1 MPDRHETVGE
11 APSPLDARFTSDGIY
26 GVIISAAVMASWRD
40 ISIVRLAAGAL
51 ATLLIYWAAER
62 YARVVAARIAAER
75 RPTWAEFRAEL
86 AEGWEIVTTSF
97 IPLVVLLVVAAVGVD
112 DSNAVL
118 AALVASTV
126 LLLLAGWEVGR
137 GGRLGRAERLVSAL
151 VAGAFG
157 FTMILLKTNLH

>member
-1 MPDRHETVGE
+1 M
-11 APSPLDARFTSDGIY
+11 PSPRCSSTGQR
-26 GVIISAAVMASWRD
+26 SATPGWSR
-40 ISIVRLAAGAL
+40 
-51 ATLLIYWAAER
+51 
-62 YARVVAARIAAER
+62 ARIAAER

>member
-1 MPDRHETVGE
+1 MPDRPETTAA
-11 APSPLDARFTSDGIY
+11 APTPLDARFTSDGIY

-40 ISIVRLAAGAL
+40 ISIVRLAAGAV

-62 YARVVAARIAAER
+62 YARVIAARIEAER
-75 RPTWAEFRAEL
+75 RPTWAEFRSEL

-151 VAGAFG
+151 VAGTFG

>member
-1 MPDRHETVGE
+1 
-11 APSPLDARFTSDGIY
+11 

-86 AEGWEIVTTSF
+86 AEGWEIVTTSVV
-97 IPLVVLLVVAAVGVD
+97 PLVVLLAVAAVGVD

-126 LLLLAGWEVGR
+126 LLLLAGWEVG
-137 GGRLGRAERLVSAL
+137 
-151 VAGAFG
+151 
-157 FTMILLKTNLH
+157 